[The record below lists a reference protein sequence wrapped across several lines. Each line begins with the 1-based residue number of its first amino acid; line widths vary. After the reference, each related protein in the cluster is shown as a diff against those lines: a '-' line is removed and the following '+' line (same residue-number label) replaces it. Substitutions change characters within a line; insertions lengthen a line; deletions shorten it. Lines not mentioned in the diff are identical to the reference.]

1 MSQTRR
7 RFIKNSVSASIGAAV
22 FADIPTFKIFNRKM
36 DSLKISLAE
45 WSLNKALYA
54 YELSNLDFPVYAKKE
69 LGIDAVEYVSKFFKG
84 TGNDYLAELLK
95 RSTDNEVTNVLIMV
109 DDEGDLA
116 FLYDPARIQA
126 VERHYRWVEAAK
138 ILGCHSIRVN
148 AKGEE
153 GTAEESAKAA
163 VDGLGRLVEYGEKLE
178 IGVIV
183 ENHGGYSSD
192 GKWLANVI
200 SQVNSKY
207 CGTLPDFGN
216 FCLKEKVVEG
226 KNTCID
232 EYDRYQGVEE
242 MMPFAKGVSAKSRDF
257 DDQGNETSTD
267 YRKMMQIIKNA
278 GYTGYIGIEYEGER
292 LSEKEGIIATRN
304 LLERVYN
311 ETA

>member
-7 RFIKNSVSASIGAAV
+7 RFIKNSLSASVGAAV
-22 FADIPTFKIFNRKM
+22 FAGIPTFKIFNSEMNAIR
-36 DSLKISLAE
+36 ISLAQ

-54 YELSNLDFPVYAKKE
+54 DELSNLDFPVYAKNE
-69 LGIDAVEYVSKFFKG
+69 LGIDAVEYVSRFFKG
-84 TGNDYLAELLK
+84 TSDEYLAELLK
-95 RSTDNEVTNVLIMV
+95 RTGDNEVVNVLIMV
-109 DDEGDLA
+109 DDEGDLGN
-116 FLYDPARIQA
+116 LYDPARIQA

-148 AKGEE
+148 ARSE
-153 GTAEESAKAA
+153 GTAEEAAKAA

-178 IGVIV
+178 INVIV
-183 ENHGGYSSD
+183 ENHGGHSSN

-200 SQVNSKY
+200 SKVNSKY

-216 FCLKEKVVEG
+216 FCLLEEVIEDKK
-226 KNTCID
+226 TCID

-242 MMPFAKGVSAKSRDF
+242 LMPFAKGVSAKSRDF

-278 GYTGYIGIEYEGER
+278 GYKSYIGIEYEGER
-292 LSEKEGIIATRN
+292 LSEKEGIIATKK

-311 ETA
+311 ELV